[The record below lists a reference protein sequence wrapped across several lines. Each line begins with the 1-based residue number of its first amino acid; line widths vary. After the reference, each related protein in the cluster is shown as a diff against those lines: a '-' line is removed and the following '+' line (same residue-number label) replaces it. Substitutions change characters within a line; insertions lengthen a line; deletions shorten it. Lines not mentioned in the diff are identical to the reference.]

1 MAFTQINSERNVE
14 ITDNNKTF

>member
-14 ITDNNKTF
+14 MTDNNNTF